1 MMSESWEK
9 ATLAR
14 ITFDLRSTLD
24 GTWKVLE
31 YIMPRNVPI
40 SEFLLF
46 LDHK

>member
-9 ATLAR
+9 VTLAR

-31 YIMPRNVPI
+31 YIMTRNVPI